1 MADLTITAANVKL
14 KSAGPVR
21 TVLSAASI
29 TQGQPLRPDGDAW
42 RPAGNTSAAAADARV
57 IALTPCTASGQW
69 VAVAGAAAEID
80 LGATL
85 VVGETYVV
93 SDTAGAIAPIGDLG
107 AGDFPTILGVAIAA
121 DTLRFRPQ
129 AAGVAKP

>member
-1 MADLTITAANVKL
+1 MADLSITAANVKL

-21 TVLSAASI
+21 PVLAAAAI

-42 RPAGNTSAAAADARV
+42 RPAANDSAAAANAQL

-69 VAVAGAAAEID
+69 VAAAGASAEID

-85 VVGETYVV
+85 TVGETYVV
-93 SDTAGAIAPIGDLG
+93 GDTAGAIAPIGDLG
-107 AGDFPTILGVAIAA
+107 PTDFPTILGVAIAA
-121 DTLRFRPQ
+121 DKLRFRPQ
-129 AAGVAKP
+129 ASGVAKP